1 MSFCVGTD
9 LLEIKRM
16 KHSLENPRFLC
27 RVFGEQERR
36 ELEARRTPLQS
47 AAACFCAKEAFSKVL
62 GTGVRGF
69 SLTEVELLHRE
80 NGAPYL
86 SLSGRARQLAV
97 GLSFSV
103 SITHSDEYA
112 LAVVVAYSEDG
123 KGGTI

>member
-1 MSFCVGTD
+1 MSFYVGTD

-16 KHSLENPRFLC
+16 KQCLENPRFLL
-27 RVFGEQERR
+27 RVFGERERR
-36 ELEARRTPLQS
+36 ELEARGTPPQS

-69 SLTEVELLHRE
+69 SLTEVELLHRQ

-86 SLSGRARQLAV
+86 SLSGRALALAA
-97 GLSFSV
+97 GLNFSV

-112 LAVVVAYSEDG
+112 LAVVIAYSQDG
-123 KGGTI
+123 KGEAG

>member
-1 MSFCVGTD
+1 MSFYVGTD

-16 KHSLENPRFLC
+16 KRCLENPHFLC

-36 ELEARRTPLQS
+36 ELEARRTPPQS

-62 GTGVRGF
+62 GRGVRGF
-69 SLTEVELLHRE
+69 SLTEVELLHRA

-86 SLSGRARQLAV
+86 SLSGRAQQLAA

-112 LAVVVAYSEDG
+112 LAVVVAYNADG
-123 KGGTI
+123 KEGSE